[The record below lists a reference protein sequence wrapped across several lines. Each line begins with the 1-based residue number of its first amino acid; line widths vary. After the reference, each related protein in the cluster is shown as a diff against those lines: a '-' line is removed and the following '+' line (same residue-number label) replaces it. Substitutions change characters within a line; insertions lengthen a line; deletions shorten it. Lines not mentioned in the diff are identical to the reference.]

1 MVDMSRHAVSFGP
14 AGYVDVVAAQANFVP
29 PSNCNV
35 FAFNSLSTST
45 PIWQWNMSNC
55 DSSLL
60 YDSDRYID
68 ISDDGSTVAF
78 SAFLPEGTKSSPLL
92 TVFDGQTGAVRY
104 SKNLGTTG
112 EGGPVQLSENGAWAA
127 WTQGDSVVVYD
138 GKTGA
143 VRDTISMG
151 WNTAAQLSDS
161 GDFLA
166 FGGDDIA
173 HVYTWSAANSQ
184 YTSTYSFKP

>member
-78 SAFLPEGTKSSPLL
+78 SAFLPEGTKSSPL
-92 TVFDGQTGAVRY
+92 
-104 SKNLGTTG
+104 
-112 EGGPVQLSENGAWAA
+112 
-127 WTQGDSVVVYD
+127 
-138 GKTGA
+138 
-143 VRDTISMG
+143 
-151 WNTAAQLSDS
+151 
-161 GDFLA
+161 
-166 FGGDDIA
+166 
-173 HVYTWSAANSQ
+173 
-184 YTSTYSFKP
+184 